1 MLTKHW
7 TGMLG
12 AVCLAWIAGATQ
24 ATVISYQQ
32 GGDNALVSGYS
43 GAQDAELSSQFP
55 NSQFGIS
62 NGYFRV
68 GETGRGAQVLHGLM
82 RWDLSSLAGQYSA
95 INSITLTYFDDSSYE
110 TGTNGGGEA
119 TVFALKPANAAWVE
133 NDVTWNNQVQG
144 GAMAWAGSG
153 GASTAGVDYDS
164 TPLCDYL
171 YVANGPAI
179 YKTITLS
186 GHAGLSLTDL
196 VDQWSGD
203 QANNAGYLFRSNTE
217 GSTYTYDY
225 LHVNGKE
232 NATLANRPM
241 LTIDY
246 TPVPE
251 PAMLGLGLMVAAA
264 LLRRRRA

>member
-1 MLTKHW
+1 MSTKRW
-7 TGMLG
+7 TGIITLSTLG
-12 AVCLAWIAGATQ
+12 LVAAAADAVS
-24 ATVISYQQ
+24 ISYQQ